1 MVKNVGPNFYACVHA
16 VYRSEVNAKLQ
27 QGIIYLLQTLMSV
40 RMGVTAAPM
49 HATTLREDSPV
60 PAPPGLVCW
69 QTGKPVRVSGVNSP
83 C

>member
-1 MVKNVGPNFYACVHA
+1 MWLKMLGQTCMH
-16 VYRSEVNAKLQ
+16 VYMQYIEVNAKLQ
-27 QGIIYLLQTLMSV
+27 QGIIYLLQTLTSV
-40 RMGVTAAPM
+40 RMGVTAARM
-49 HATTLREDSPV
+49 RATTRREDSSV